1 MHRLRSL
8 SPAARIGLSAICLA
22 LLTAIFSPLLAAL
35 PLLMF
40 IMVCVAAPLMPA
52 CSLFLPVVSR
62 GLPEKCAVALTFDDG
77 PNPASTPQLLKL
89 LAKYDARATF
99 YVNGCRAEQ
108 YPDLIRSMLSLG
120 HTIGNHSYSH
130 DNFIMLKGGAALNAE
145 IVKTQ
150 RVLNRLGVVPRTFR
164 PPVGV
169 TNPKLGDILDRLGMY
184 AVNFNR
190 RAGDRGNR
198 QVSKLSQKILKSLRS
213 GDIIMLHDIWPRD
226 EEKARHWL
234 VEVERILSGIQEK
247 HLKILPLATL
257 IDRPVMGFSVHHPVD
272 RNVMHE

>member
-1 MHRLRSL
+1 
-8 SPAARIGLSAICLA
+8 
-22 LLTAIFSPLLAAL
+22 
-35 PLLMF
+35 
-40 IMVCVAAPLMPA
+40 
-52 CSLFLPVVSR
+52 
-62 GLPEKCAVALTFDDG
+62 
-77 PNPASTPQLLKL
+77 
-89 LAKYDARATF
+89 
-99 YVNGCRAEQ
+99 
-108 YPDLIRSMLSLG
+108 
-120 HTIGNHSYSH
+120 
-130 DNFIMLKGGAALNAE
+130 
-145 IVKTQ
+145 
-150 RVLNRLGVVPRTFR
+150 
-164 PPVGV
+164 VGV

-226 EEKARHWL
+226 EDKARHWL
-234 VEVERILSGIQEK
+234 VEVERILSGIQDK